1 MRSNVL
7 RRNASVPSPAPAS
20 PAGAVSDFQIAPIAK
35 RPARALPAGLVWDGK
50 ALAAPDEKGRAAD
63 DGEPCDDVRHGCLPP
78 MWVGRACVGAVS
90 CGIIASKGGD
100 CLEI

>member
-35 RPARALPAGLVWDGK
+35 RPARALPAGLVRYGE

-78 MWVGRACVGAVS
+78 MWAGRACVGAVS
-90 CGIIASKGGD
+90 CGIIA
-100 CLEI
+100 L